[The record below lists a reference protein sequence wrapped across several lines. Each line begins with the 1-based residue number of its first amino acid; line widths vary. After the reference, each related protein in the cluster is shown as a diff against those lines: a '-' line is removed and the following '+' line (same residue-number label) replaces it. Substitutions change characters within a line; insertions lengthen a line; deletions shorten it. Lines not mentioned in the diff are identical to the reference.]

1 MTEPKTTV
9 DLDIPTSAEER
20 NRDWTPA
27 IVERMPSALAMR
39 MRPEVD
45 RMLGALLE
53 ATGNPNFDM
62 SRLDK
67 MWEFYE
73 KVQDRA
79 QLAEFDEALA
89 RAQATF
95 PIIPERGRIKMY
107 SKALRAKAAEEGEGV
122 YAGHQP
128 LQNTPYAL
136 WEDVVEG
143 IMPSLTREGLSLTFA
158 VDTEKVGE
166 SFKIVVKGFLKRSG
180 TTVGAQTPPLVHD
193 ATGSKNAIQA
203 IKSTVSYG
211 KSMVA
216 GLLVNFASRGEDDGG
231 QGGAPVTVDDA
242 IDKDQIAFLEKEI
255 AETSTDERVF
265 LDSIAAD
272 SLVDINQT
280 QFKIA
285 CMMFTRKR
293 AMLAAKAKTED
304 AHAKG

>member
-1 MTEPKTTV
+1 MTEVKTTA

-45 RMLGALLE
+45 RMLSALLE

-62 SRLDK
+62 TRLDK

-73 KVQDRA
+73 KVQKRA
-79 QLAEFDEALA
+79 ERAEFDEALA

-107 SKALRAKAAEEGEGV
+107 SKALRARAAEEGEGA

-136 WEDVVEG
+136 WEDVLEG
-143 IMPSLTREGLSLTFA
+143 IMPSLTREGFSLSFDQEVVTSGDGFR
-158 VDTEKVGE
+158 
-166 SFKIVVKGFLKRSG
+166 IVIIGRLKRSG
-180 TTVGAQTPPLVHD
+180 FVVETKTPPLQHD
-193 ATGSKNAIQA
+193 STGSKNSIQA
-203 IKSTVSYG
+203 IKSTTSYG
-211 KSMVA
+211 KSMVT
-216 GLLVNFASRGEDDGG
+216 GFLVSFASRGEDDGG
-231 QGGAPVTVDDA
+231 QGGAPITVDDA
-242 IDKDQIAFLEKEI
+242 IDKDQIAFIEKEI

-265 LDSIAAD
+265 LDTIAAD

-293 AMLAAKAKTED
+293 AMLAAQAKT
-304 AHAKG
+304 AAQATQK